1 MIEKI
6 KVLHVS
12 SAHTRYDSRIFDKQL
27 KTLAD
32 NPMYDVELLVND
44 GLENEINAK
53 VSIRSWMRFKP
64 RQRYRICFTNWM
76 LPFVIV
82 SRRPKVVHF
91 HDPELIPVL
100 MPLRLLGIKLIYD
113 VHEDYTSRLMQRE
126 KMSFRLVGH
135 VVKLFEK
142 MCDRYCDG
150 IVSVTDKISRKF
162 KNINSVVVKNYPNFK
177 IDNLSKTLVRQDE
190 VCRFV
195 YVGGI
200 TETRGFFE
208 MISIFENLVNEYK
221 ISFDL
226 AGPVNDQ
233 LISNEIQRMEEQ
245 YKNSFRYH
253 GVLRKDNVEILLR
266 NSDCGFILLHPTDA
280 YKHSLP
286 IKLFEY
292 MSFGVFV
299 IASNFEGYAQIIED
313 ADCGLCVDPL
323 DHKKLR
329 SQVTTI
335 LDNLPAVRK
344 KGEKGISKVVNE
356 YAWNS
361 QSAVLLQLYK
371 KILLK

>member
-27 KTLAD
+27 KTLSD

-53 VSIRSWMRFKP
+53 ISIRSWMRFKP
-64 RQRYRICFTNWM
+64 RQRYRICFTNWI

-113 VHEDYTSRLMQRE
+113 VHEDYTSRLLQRE
-126 KMSFRLVGH
+126 KMSFRLVAQ
-135 VVKLFEK
+135 VVKFFEK
-142 MCDRYCDG
+142 MCDKYCDG

-162 KNINSVVVKNYPNFK
+162 KNRNSVVVKNYPNFQ
-177 IDNLSKTLVRQDE
+177 IDSLSKTPVHQDE

-200 TETRGFFE
+200 TKTRGFFE
-208 MISIFENLVNEYK
+208 MISIFEDLVNEYK

-226 AGPVNDQ
+226 AGPVDDC
-233 LISNEIQRMEEQ
+233 LISKEIHRMEQ
-245 YKNSFRYH
+245 LYQNSFRYH
-253 GVLRKDNVEILLR
+253 GVLKKENVEILLG

-299 IASNFEGYAQIIED
+299 IASNFEGYANIIED
-313 ADCGLCVDPL
+313 ADCGVCVDPL
-323 DHKKLR
+323 DHTKLIIHIEEIL
-329 SQVTTI
+329 QNLKVTRRRGK
-335 LDNLPAVRK
+335 N
-344 KGEKGISKVVNE
+344 GISKVVSSH
-356 YAWNS
+356 AWSS
-361 QSAVLLQLYK
+361 QSKILLQLYE
-371 KILLK
+371 KILDR